1 MDIHYLDNAATTRVS
16 PAAAAAVLDAMTE
29 NFGNPSSVHSVGI
42 NAEQTLRRARES
54 VARLMGCEPSELLFT
69 SGGTESNNMALFRG
83 MDAQRRYGK
92 HLITTLLE
100 HPSVLEC
107 AKKLEQ
113 SGFEVTYLK
122 PDPEGNISLD
132 ELERS
137 VRPDTVL
144 LSMMLV
150 CNETG
155 ARLPVED
162 AARILRRRAPHALVH
177 VDAVQAFGKLRFS
190 PKKLGADLVSVTAH
204 KLHGPKG
211 VGALYIR
218 SGLRLSPLVYGGG
231 QERNLRSGTEPVP
244 AIAGFGVACDEAYA
258 ALDDTAAKLELL
270 RERTLAGVA
279 DIDGVSVIASGE
291 AIVTLAL
298 AKYPSEVAIRLLE
311 SRGVFVSGGSACAK
325 GHESHV
331 LAAMH
336 VDPKLIKSA
345 IRVSF
350 SRTSTEADAD
360 ALISA
365 LREIAK

>member
-29 NFGNPSSVHSVGI
+29 NFGNPSSVHSLGI
-42 NAEQTLRRARES
+42 DAERMLRAGRES

-69 SGGTESNNMALFRG
+69 SGGTESNNTALFRG
-83 MDAQRRYGK
+83 MDANRRVGK

-122 PDPEGNISLD
+122 PDSNGSISLD

-137 VRPDTVL
+137 VRPDTAM

-162 AARILRRRAPHALVH
+162 AARILRRKSPDALVH

-211 VGALYIR
+211 VGALHVR
-218 SGLRLSPLVYGGG
+218 SGLRLTPLIYGGG
-231 QERNLRSGTEPVP
+231 QERTLRSGTEPVP
-244 AIAGFGVACDEAYA
+244 AIAGFGVACDEAFGS
-258 ALDDTAAKLELL
+258 LDDTTAELDKL
-270 RERTLAGVA
+270 RNRTLTSLAA
-279 DIDGVSVIASGE
+279 IDGVRVIASGE
-291 AIVTLAL
+291 AIISLAL
-298 AKYPSEVAIRLLE
+298 AKYPSEVTIRLLE

-350 SRTSTEADAD
+350 SRTNTEADVD
-360 ALISA
+360 ALIAA
-365 LREIAK
+365 LREIA